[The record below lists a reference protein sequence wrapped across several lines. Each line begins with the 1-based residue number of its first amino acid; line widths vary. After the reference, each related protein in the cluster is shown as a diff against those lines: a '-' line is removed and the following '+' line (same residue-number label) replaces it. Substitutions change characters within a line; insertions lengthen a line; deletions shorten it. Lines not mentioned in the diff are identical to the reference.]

1 MPLMCPVALDVVTGS
16 CPSMGTFSS
25 HWLHASSDE
34 SREHA
39 QEEEKDDTCGDV
51 EPRVRPGVQNPRRWS
66 DGVRALLTKP
76 SEQKKWDSQGVGS
89 EPSVQREGHPATSP
103 MSSGFRSV
111 TPSHTQK
118 K

>member
-51 EPRVRPGVQNPRRWS
+51 EPRVRPGVQNPRRWG
-66 DGVRALLTKP
+66 DGVRALLAKP
-76 SEQKKWDSQGVGS
+76 SEQKNGIARVLGASLRC
-89 EPSVQREGHPATSP
+89 SVKGTPQRAL
-103 MSSGFRSV
+103 
-111 TPSHTQK
+111 
-118 K
+118 